1 MEPPAKRV
9 KVGRPPRDAPTEN
22 KVNSDVNSTV
32 NSKNRMHSKPKKA
45 EDNDDDDDE
54 IAMDPED
61 YAMKVDPEYRLD
73 RNRAVAD
80 HKLKSA
86 FELLFEKYSQ
96 DFGDTGDEINFYT
109 DEIEIDNGH
118 IASLPVEHPST
129 QGDSHDSDED
139 SSKNGPADR
148 PPELSAAAK
157 AASSRLVASLLPS
170 RFGPGGTVV
179 MGGNGPAAHGSA
191 PGEVDPTWAAPDLP
205 DAAFGG
211 PEGRFTNVPPPPPP
225 RAMYAAPQRSVF
237 TKALPTSYGEGDD
250 DDLILD
256 SAKPVLESSSSATPR
271 SARATEGQLTRKRQ
285 KRTSRKPSMSD
296 EPKELSGAAATVG
309 QNNQEDAS
317 PKRPWKRG
325 RRSLQQAT
333 STAERA
339 SVPDSTSPPPPLSDV
354 QSSSPVARALG
365 ETEQPNRQSSATL
378 PTPPHENGVSKDRL
392 VVNSTESK
400 PKETFRRNTL
410 DPAFVFSDEEDF
422 GLKRR
427 KRTQPEPTVASRL
440 ATEPQEAV
448 QIVGNKPIQK
458 FSAVDESENNAPL
471 EAPDVENREKRRPG
485 RPRKGDVVAAAS
497 VGADSTTEVA
507 ETTHLDAAHR
517 RDAQSLSII
526 IMETGVQP
534 SADFAA
540 ASTTA
545 PITAARAEDVDTAAE
560 VAAPVE
566 IDDEPESASEYTPES
581 EPDPDP
587 DPRPGFEDTVEV
599 NAAALSPPPGTESGE
614 SPRKRKRRRQ
624 TEDSPLMPSS
634 QKSSKA
640 SSLKSSQKSASS
652 AQPKTHPHRGRGR
665 PRSRGIP
672 DSQSLGSSAIISLV
686 SDGSADEADV
696 DATAEASPRPFVPRN
711 GGRQPVSSLSASRGS
726 SVQTTPTTNR
736 KQPTP
741 SSRRHMTTP
750 SRHQSHTKKA
760 GAAIWLTP
768 TASRPLALSP
778 LARRQHQTGAVGP
791 GSAASS
797 PGGSPIRT
805 PGGTLRRCGKDGF
818 RCEREFC
825 FRCT

>member
-9 KVGRPPRDAPTEN
+9 KVGRPPRDAPTET
-22 KVNSDVNSTV
+22 KVNSDVNG
-32 NSKNRMHSKPKKA
+32 NNRMRSKPKKA
-45 EDNDDDDDE
+45 DDNDDDDE

-73 RNRAVAD
+73 RSRAVAD
-80 HKLKSA
+80 RKLKSA

-109 DEIEIDNGH
+109 DEIEVDNGH

-129 QGDSHDSDED
+129 QGGGHDSDDD
-139 SSKNGPADR
+139 SSKNGHADR
-148 PPELSAAAK
+148 PPELSAAAT

-179 MGGNGPAAHGSA
+179 MGGNGPAAQGSA

-211 PEGRFTNVPPPPPP
+211 PEGRFANVPHPPPP
-225 RAMYAAPQRSVF
+225 RAIYAAPQRTVF

-250 DDLILD
+250 DDDLILD
-256 SAKPVLESSSSATPR
+256 SAKPVLGSSSSATPR
-271 SARATEGQLTRKRQ
+271 SARATEGQSTRKRQ

-296 EPKELSGAAATVG
+296 EPQEPSGAAATVG
-309 QNNQEDAS
+309 QKNQEDAS
-317 PKRPWKRG
+317 PKRSWKRG

-333 STAERA
+333 STERA
-339 SVPDSTSPPPPLSDV
+339 SVPGSTSPQPPLSDV
-354 QSSSPVARALG
+354 QSSSPVPPGLG
-365 ETEQPNRQSSATL
+365 ETEQPKRPSSPTL
-378 PTPPHENGVSKDRL
+378 PTPPHEKGVSKDPP

-400 PKETFRRNTL
+400 PKETFKRNTL

-422 GLKRR
+422 GLKKR
-427 KRTQPEPTVASRL
+427 KRRQPEPTVPSRL
-440 ATEPQEAV
+440 AAEPQETV

-485 RPRKGDVVAAAS
+485 GSRKGGVVAAVS
-497 VGADSTTEVA
+497 VGVDNTTEVA
-507 ETTHLDAAHR
+507 ETAHLDAAHR

-545 PITAARAEDVDTAAE
+545 PIAAARAEDVDTAAE

-587 DPRPGFEDTVEV
+587 DPDPRPGFEDKVEV
-599 NAAALSPPPGTESGE
+599 NAAASSPPPGAESGE
-614 SPRKRKRRRQ
+614 PPRKRKRRRQ
-624 TEDSPLMPSS
+624 TEDSPRMPSS

-665 PRSRGIP
+665 PRSREIP
-672 DSQSLGSSAIISLV
+672 DSQSLDSSGIISLV
-686 SDGSADEADV
+686 SDGSADEAEV
-696 DATAEASPRPFVPRN
+696 DATAEASPRPFVPQN
-711 GGRQPVSSLSASRGS
+711 GGRQPVSSLPASRGS

-741 SSRRHMTTP
+741 SSRRHVTTP
-750 SRHQSHTKKA
+750 SRHRSHTKKA
-760 GAAIWLTP
+760 GAAIRLTP
-768 TASRPLALSP
+768 TASRLLALSP
-778 LARRQHQTGAVGP
+778 LARRQHQAGTAGP
-791 GSAASS
+791 GSAVSS